1 MESQIIEKLLDRY
14 FEAETTG
21 TEEAELKAY
30 FTSGEVAPHL
40 QQYIPVF
47 CYFEQA
53 KKEHFSKEVFYTP
66 GETRFSAGKRKVYSW
81 VAIAASIVIL
91 MGVVVQQENQV
102 SEFGT
107 YEDPEL
113 AMQKTREALEMMSTY
128 MTSGT
133 EDLGYIEE
141 FNSTTEKIVK

>member
-1 MESQIIEKLLDRY
+1 MESQIVEKLLDRY

-21 TEEAELKAY
+21 TEEERLKAY

-40 QQYIPVF
+40 QQYIPMF
-47 CYFEQA
+47 CFFEQA
-53 KKEHFSKEVFYTP
+53 KTEHFSKEISYTP
-66 GETRFSAGKRKVYSW
+66 VETRFSAAKRKVYSW

-91 MGVVVQQENQV
+91 MGIVAQQENQV

-113 AMQKTREALEMMSTY
+113 AMQKTREALEMMSIY
-128 MTSGT
+128 MNSGT
-133 EDLGYIEE
+133 EELGYIEE
-141 FNSTTEKIVK
+141 FNNTKNKIVK